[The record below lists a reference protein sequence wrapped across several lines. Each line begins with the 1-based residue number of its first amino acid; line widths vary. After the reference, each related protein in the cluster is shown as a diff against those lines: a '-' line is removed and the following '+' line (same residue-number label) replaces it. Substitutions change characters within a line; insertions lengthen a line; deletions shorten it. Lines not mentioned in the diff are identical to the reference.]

1 MRLTAFKVRF
11 FTRRLIIP
19 FKPPI
24 SGWHLL
30 RRLTIIFALIPIWIV
45 ISPLLPIPVRRE
57 SDLPIID
64 DFRVHLLHPSVLL
77 DSRQSLL
84 LFLFNPVNIIEHR
97 FHFFLF
103 QPYLPREV
111 FDIIHMF
118 WLLVVIHILH
128 HILFSFTEIRIFLL
142 KLIKF
147 KVLRWWLGSERG
159 RSKVRYLG
167 GSQSFLVSLRA
178 RVRELLTVLGLVSE
192 GEHLFYIWVISLS

>member
-1 MRLTAFKVRF
+1 MRLTAYKVRF

-19 FKPPI
+19 FEPSI

-30 RRLTIIFALIPIWIV
+30 RRLTLIFALIPIWIV
-45 ISPLLPIPVRRE
+45 ISPLLPIPIRWE

-103 QPYLPREV
+103 QPYLPREI

-118 WLLVVIHILH
+118 WLLVVIHIL
-128 HILFSFTEIRIFLL
+128 FSFTEIWIFML

-147 KVLRWWLGSERG
+147 KVLRWWLRSERG
-159 RSKVRYLG
+159 RPKVRYLG